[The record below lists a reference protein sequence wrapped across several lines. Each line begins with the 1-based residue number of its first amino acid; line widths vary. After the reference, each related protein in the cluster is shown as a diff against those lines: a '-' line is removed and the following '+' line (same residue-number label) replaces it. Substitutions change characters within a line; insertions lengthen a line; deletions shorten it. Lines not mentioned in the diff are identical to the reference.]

1 MMHNSSFEEHGIEN
15 EMFFDIEEYDLD
27 GLIRL
32 VDSEEAALEL
42 MYFDEDDDRHYRNR
56 YDVLECDR
64 GISYMLQKI
73 SYYLEQ
79 DEEQGLFIAFAA
91 TYEGKLTLL
100 NGLSCKE
107 EDVNL
112 GELELGDQLVYGMLI
127 NRIEDRYVFKEVV
140 YHDGGE
146 KSQSWAEVVADDTGV
161 LGREM
166 QKLILQ
172 FA

>member
-1 MMHNSSFEEHGIEN
+1 MKETGIEMQ
-15 EMFFDIEEYDLD
+15 EWCFDENDYDLD
-27 GLIRL
+27 GLIRF
-32 VDSEEAALEL
+32 VDSEEAAIVQ
-42 MYFDEDDDRHYRNR
+42 MYFDEDDERYYRNR
-56 YDVLECDR
+56 YDILECDR
-64 GISYMLQKI
+64 GINYIVQKI
-73 SYYLEQ
+73 NHYLEQ
-79 DEEQGLFIAFAA
+79 DDEQSLFIAFAA

-127 NRIEDRYVFKEVV
+127 NKVEEGYRIKEVV

-146 KSQSWAEVVADDTGV
+146 KSQSWAEVIVDDTGI
-161 LGREM
+161 LGKEM